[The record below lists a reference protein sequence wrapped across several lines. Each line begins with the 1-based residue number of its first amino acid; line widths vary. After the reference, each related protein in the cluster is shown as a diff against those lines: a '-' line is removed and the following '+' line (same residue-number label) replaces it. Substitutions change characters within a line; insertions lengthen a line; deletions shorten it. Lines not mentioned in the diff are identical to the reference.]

1 MSNRRCMTAGLLAL
15 CGATRWVMAQPMGV
29 PPIEPQPRLESAVGE
44 TRYGAQ
50 IVFVNV
56 TGDWASLRQA
66 IGDLL
71 LMHRITPHFEQ
82 RPAFTQQDLL
92 AQEPWADPQRAT
104 VWIVMQ
110 HPQQVRLVFA
120 DPLIQR
126 FLVRDIPLPQ
136 GLDDLGRETVAQV
149 VESSMLSLRE
159 GSVGM
164 SRSEVK
170 TVFAPSSSSSVESTP
185 SASRWRASPDA
196 PAPAE
201 AAPRHFRARFGVNYQ
216 AVLTGR
222 DFGPEHGPG
231 VAVGLEYLRA
241 KDSFIA
247 LGAFEWRFE
256 KEHRDAEFKLTVQN
270 NLAWL
275 LLGWR
280 KPTPDSAVVVLVGPG
295 LQLSRVRPTL
305 IVNDAAASTT
315 DHLVHVTPWVRLAAG
330 LESDRSGFALQV
342 LGKLDVS
349 AYKTHYDIARDGT
362 SVPLAS
368 TWVAQP
374 GIVVSVFWR

>member
-1 MSNRRCMTAGLLAL
+1 MITGLLAL
-15 CGATRWVMAQPMGV
+15 GGATRSVMAQPTGV
-29 PPIEPQPRLESAVGE
+29 PPIEPQPRPANAVGE

-50 IVFVNV
+50 IIFVNV
-56 TGDWASLRQA
+56 MGDWANLSQS

-71 LMHRITPHFEQ
+71 LMHRIVPQFEH
-82 RPAFTQQDLL
+82 RRAFTQQDLL
-92 AQEPWADPQRAT
+92 SQEPWADPQRAT

-110 HPQQVRLVFA
+110 HPQWVRLVFA

-164 SRSEVK
+164 SRSDVK
-170 TVFAPSSSSSVESTP
+170 TMFPPSSSGSVESTP
-185 SASRWRASPDA
+185 SASRWRAYPDT
-196 PAPAE
+196 PAE
-201 AAPRHFRARFGVNYQ
+201 AAPGHWRARFGVSYQ

-231 VAVGLEYLRA
+231 VAAGLEYLRP

-280 KPTPDSAVVVLVGPG
+280 KPTADSAVVVLVGPG
-295 LQLSRVRPTL
+295 LQLSRLRPTL
-305 IVNDAAASTT
+305 IVDDAAASTT
-315 DHLVHVTPWVRLAAG
+315 DRLVHVTPWLRLALG
-330 LESDRSGFALQV
+330 LESDTSGFALQV
-342 LGKLDVS
+342 LGKLDIS
-349 AYKTHYDIARDGT
+349 AYKTHYDVERDGT
-362 SVPLAS
+362 AAPLAR

-374 GIVVSVFWR
+374 GIIVTLFWH